1 MNTSSDNLFGDTSL
15 FLVFIMFFCLLFVSF
30 IGIADTVSSVFV

>member
-1 MNTSSDNLFGDTSL
+1 MNMSSGNLFGGKSL
-15 FLVFIMFFCLLFVSF
+15 FLVFTTIFSFVTF